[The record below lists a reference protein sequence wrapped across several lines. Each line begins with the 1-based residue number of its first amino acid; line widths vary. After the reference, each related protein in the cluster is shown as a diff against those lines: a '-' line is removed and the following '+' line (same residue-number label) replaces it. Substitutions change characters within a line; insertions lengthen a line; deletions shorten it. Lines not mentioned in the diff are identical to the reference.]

1 MAQSNSFPSRPNLMP
16 QIYAYSDPQ
25 YEGMLKE
32 GDFSFHFAVGL
43 PFKQEVLMVAT
54 SGTAV
59 FI

>member
-43 PFKQEVLMVAT
+43 PF
-54 SGTAV
+54 
-59 FI
+59 